1 MEVARGTKE
10 AERSGQAFD
19 AMLTQLSTV
28 TMQVQQIAAAAEQ
41 QTVTTSEIT
50 NNIHQISVA
59 IQQNSNGAQESV
71 QATLLLNDLARNLNA
86 LMGQVEI
93 AESKRPIRRRGIREH
108 AYANSIDDS
117 VQPTRA
123 HPANWLDVASPQRA
137 SMTSVPGRAPALPH
151 RPRRARLPGGPI
163 AHEHAAAAPARR
175 DDFTDDAEG
184 DFLGRA
190 RAEVGAGRRHHARQ
204 RILVVAFVAQIIDH

>member
-1 MEVARGTKE
+1 
-10 AERSGQAFD
+10 
-19 AMLTQLSTV
+19 MLTQLSTV
-28 TMQVQQIAAAAEQ
+28 AMQVQQIAAAAEQ

-71 QATLLLNDLARNLNA
+71 QATLQLNDLARNLNA

-108 AYANSIDDS
+108 AYANSIADG

-123 HPANWLDVASPQRA
+123 HPANWLDVASRNAQA
-137 SMTSVPGRAPALPH
+137 C
-151 RPRRARLPGGPI
+151 RPRAGATPPPAPGPAPWRPDRAC
-163 AHEHAAAAPARR
+163 ARR
-175 DDFTDDAEG
+175 C
-184 DFLGRA
+184 RS
-190 RAEVGAGRRHHARQ
+190 GAS
-204 RILVVAFVAQIIDH
+204 

>member
-1 MEVARGTKE
+1 MARGTKE

-71 QATLLLNDLARNLNA
+71 QATLQLNDLARNLNA

-93 AESKRPIRRRGIREH
+93 AESKRPIRR
-108 AYANSIDDS
+108 
-117 VQPTRA
+117 
-123 HPANWLDVASPQRA
+123 
-137 SMTSVPGRAPALPH
+137 
-151 RPRRARLPGGPI
+151 
-163 AHEHAAAAPARR
+163 
-175 DDFTDDAEG
+175 
-184 DFLGRA
+184 
-190 RAEVGAGRRHHARQ
+190 
-204 RILVVAFVAQIIDH
+204 